1 MAFRGYQ
8 LQKLMIIATLLIVQ
22 HAFHNKNAFAANNS
36 FFTTSVLSKSILQA
50 TNFTDFTSLK
60 NGNQKLKQNESTIQE
75 PSFRT
80 GVDVVSLNVTV
91 TDARNTFITN
101 LGQNEFSVYEDG
113 IQQEITFFSRSSL
126 PIALSLLMDTSASM
140 DERMSTAQEAAIGFS
155 RRLNPQDLAEIIDFD
170 SRVEVLIQF
179 TSDKEKLEE
188 AIRLTS
194 AGGSTSLYNALYI
207 SLKGL
212 EKTPLQTTE
221 LHRQAIVVLSDG
233 EDTSSLVTFDEVL
246 ELAKRSETAIYTI
259 GSKAKDDHRSGFR
272 ESDFVLRQLAYE
284 TGGQS
289 FFPDDVNDLGAIYT
303 QISDELSSQYSL
315 GYISTNPLRNGQWRN
330 TIVQV
335 TREEIIARTK
345 RGYYAPGSSQ

>member
-1 MAFRGYQ
+1 MAFRRDQ
-8 LQKLMIIATLLIVQ
+8 LRKLIIIATLLIVQ
-22 HAFHNKNAFAANNS
+22 NTFNSKTASGASYSLLTDAIFGKFNVQAA
-36 FFTTSVLSKSILQA
+36 
-50 TNFTDFTSLK
+50 NFTDFT
-60 NGNQKLKQNESTIQE
+60 NINVNQRLKQNESTLQE

-91 TDARNTFITN
+91 TDARNTFITD
-101 LGQNEFSVYEDG
+101 LDQKEFSVYEDG
-113 IQQEITFFSRSSL
+113 IQQEITFFSRSNL

-140 DERMSTAQEAAIGFS
+140 DERMTTAQEAAIGFS

-170 SRVEVLIQF
+170 SRVEVLMEF
-179 TSDKEKLEE
+179 TSDKEKLEK

-194 AGGSTSLYNALYI
+194 AGGSTSLYNSLYI

-212 EKTPLQTTE
+212 EKAPLQTTE

-259 GSKAKDDHRSGFR
+259 GLKAEDDHRSGFR
-272 ESDFVLRQLAYE
+272 ESDFVLRQLARE

-289 FFPDDVNDLGAIYT
+289 FFPDNVNDLGAIYT

-315 GYISTNPLRNGQWRN
+315 GYVSANPLRNGQWRN
-330 TIVQV
+330 IIVQV
-335 TREEIIARTK
+335 TREEVAGRTK
-345 RGYYAPGSSQ
+345 RGYYAPTGSQ

>member
-1 MAFRGYQ
+1 
-8 LQKLMIIATLLIVQ
+8 MIIATLLIVQ
-22 HAFHNKNAFAANNS
+22 HTFHNKNAFAANNS
-36 FFTTSVLSKSILQA
+36 FLTNAVLSKSNLQA
-50 TNFTDFTSLK
+50 TNFTDFTNLK
-60 NGNQKLKQNESTIQE
+60 NGNQKLKQNESTIQD

-101 LGQNEFSVYEDG
+101 LDQNEFSVYEDG

-179 TSDKEKLEE
+179 TSDKERLEE

-233 EDTSSLVTFDEVL
+233 EDTSSLITFDEVL

-259 GSKAKDDHRSGFR
+259 GLKAKDDHRSGFR

-315 GYISTNPLRNGQWRN
+315 GYISANPLRNGQWRD
-330 TIVQV
+330 TIVQT
-335 TREEIIARTK
+335 TREEVIARTK
-345 RGYYAPGSSQ
+345 RGYYAPVGSQ